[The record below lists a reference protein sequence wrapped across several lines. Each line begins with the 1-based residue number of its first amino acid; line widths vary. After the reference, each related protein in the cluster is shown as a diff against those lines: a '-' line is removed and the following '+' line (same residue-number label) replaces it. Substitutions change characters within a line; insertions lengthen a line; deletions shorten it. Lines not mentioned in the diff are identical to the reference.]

1 MDMKFLIAVD
11 GSKASQAAVK
21 YTVSLFK
28 NTKGENHI
36 TLLTVQDDSALK
48 LFKKYTQK
56 GVVDDYLRES
66 ADTHLAWA
74 IRFLNKANVAHDMAI
89 KFGHPSAQILKEA
102 KAGGFD
108 MIIMGTKGRS
118 AWGDTLMGSVAHR
131 VASASKVPVLLIQP

>member
-1 MDMKFLIAVD
+1 MR
-11 GSKASQAAVK
+11 
-21 YTVSLFK
+21 
-28 NTKGENHI
+28 
-36 TLLTVQDDSALK
+36 LT
-48 LFKKYTQK
+48 TT
-56 GVVDDYLRES
+56 LREG
-66 ADTHLAWA
+66 ADSHLSWA

-102 KAGGFD
+102 KVGGFD

>member
-1 MDMKFLIAVD
+1 MKFLIAVD

-56 GVVDDYLRES
+56 GAVDDYLREG
-66 ADTHLAWA
+66 ADSHLSWA

-89 KFGHPSAQILKEA
+89 KFGHPAEQIIKESKSGA
-102 KAGGFD
+102 FD
-108 MIIMGTKGRS
+108 MIVMGTKGRS
-118 AWGDTLMGSVAHR
+118 TWSDTLLGSVAQR
-131 VASASKVPVLLIQP
+131 VSGLSKIPVLLIKA

>member
-1 MDMKFLIAVD
+1 MPTIGPSLRKMDMKFLIAVD

-28 NTKGENHI
+28 
-36 TLLTVQDDSALK
+36 
-48 LFKKYTQK
+48 KYTQK
-56 GVVDDYLRES
+56 GAVDDYLREG

-102 KAGGFD
+102 KVGGFD
-108 MIIMGTKGRS
+108 MIIMSTKGRS

>member
-1 MDMKFLIAVD
+1 MKFLIAVD

-56 GVVDDYLRES
+56 GAVDDYLREG

-118 AWGDTLMGSVAHR
+118 SWADTFMGSVAQR
-131 VASASKVPVLLIQP
+131 VVGTSKIPVVLVKS

>member
-1 MDMKFLIAVD
+1 MKFLIAVD

-56 GVVDDYLRES
+56 GAVDDYLREG

-102 KAGGFD
+102 KAGGCD

-118 AWGDTLMGSVAHR
+118 SWADTFMGSVAQR
-131 VASASKVPVLLIQP
+131 VVGTSKIPVVLVKS

>member
-1 MDMKFLIAVD
+1 MKFLIAVD

-56 GVVDDYLRES
+56 GAVDDYLREG
-66 ADTHLAWA
+66 ADSHLSWA
-74 IRFLNKANVAHDMAI
+74 IRFLNKAKH
-89 KFGHPSAQILKEA
+89 GE
-102 KAGGFD
+102 
-108 MIIMGTKGRS
+108 TRS
-118 AWGDTLMGSVAHR
+118 WA
-131 VASASKVPVLLIQP
+131 LLHTELQALPKCQFS

>member
-1 MDMKFLIAVD
+1 MKFLIAVD

-28 NTKGENHI
+28 TRRVRITSRSLPSKTTQRSNFSKVHAKG
-36 TLLTVQDDSALK
+36 A
-48 LFKKYTQK
+48 
-56 GVVDDYLRES
+56 VDDYLREG